1 MEDSFSEWMQERIA
15 HINPLL
21 VEHFSAERFSLAPH
35 MTEATIYPLQTG
47 GKRIRPLFVYAG
59 ALAVGASEEQLT
71 YCDMVAKAIEFIHT
85 YSLVHD
91 DLPCMDDDDIRRGK
105 PTVHKMFSEGSA
117 VLVGDALLT
126 EAFVSCA
133 DLPSSILK
141 DILPLLGESSSISG
155 MIGGQSLDIG
165 FESEITTVEEL
176 QQLHLAKT
184 GALIRCAV
192 EMGAICA
199 GATLEQREMLRAYG
213 SLVGL
218 AFQLADDVLDAEEDA
233 EKNEQGDGPPNFVA
247 FLGIEKTAQR
257 AQECVHKALALV
269 EKFEDASRLEQ
280 LARFTVERK
289 F

>member
-1 MEDSFSEWMQERIA
+1 MEESFSEWMQERIA

-21 VEHFSAERFSLAPH
+21 IDHFSRRRFSLAPH
-35 MTEATIYPLQTG
+35 MTKATIYPLQTG

-59 ALAVGASEEQLT
+59 ALAIGASEEHIN
-71 YCDMVAKAIEFIHT
+71 YCDMVAKAIEFVHT

-91 DLPCMDDDDIRRGK
+91 DLPCMDDDDLRRGK

-126 EAFVSCA
+126 EAFVSCSE
-133 DLPSSILK
+133 LPPSILK
-141 DILPLLGESSSISG
+141 DILPLLGESSSIGG

-165 FESEITTVEEL
+165 FETKITTVEEL

-199 GATLEQREMLRAYG
+199 GATLTQREILRNYG

-247 FLGIEKTAQR
+247 LLGIEETTER
-257 AQECVHKALALV
+257 AEECIRKALSLA
-269 EKFEDASRLEQ
+269 EKFEYPTRLQQ
-280 LARFTVERK
+280 LAKFTVERK